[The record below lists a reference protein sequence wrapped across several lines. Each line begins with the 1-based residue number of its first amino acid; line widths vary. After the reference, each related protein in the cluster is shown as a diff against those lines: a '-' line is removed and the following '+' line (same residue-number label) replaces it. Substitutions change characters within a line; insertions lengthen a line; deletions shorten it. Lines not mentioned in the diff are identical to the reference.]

1 MQHTSIDYF
10 LLHLS
15 LIEGVGPATTMR
27 IMEHISMEHID
38 QLYTMSTQELASR
51 CSLSLAQA
59 QTIVAGLADTGLLE
73 RTCEVITKNSISWMT
88 LATPDYPT
96 LLKHIYAPPPVV
108 YWYGILPYTQHT
120 IAVVGSRNATAY
132 GQRIIDRVLPDLIH
146 AGGTIISG
154 GALGIDTMAHRKSL
168 ELGGNT
174 TVVLGSGLLH
184 WYPHANKKL
193 FQAIVDA
200 GGCIMSP
207 FAPNLQPYP
216 GNFPA
221 RNRIIAGL
229 SRITLVVQA
238 SQKSGALITAQYS
251 LDQGREVMAVPGA
264 IDDPLS
270 QGCNTLIAQ
279 GATVVADAM
288 PILQALGLSPLVA
301 QKLQTIA
308 ITSAPTTSTH
318 DIPPVKTSAILTP
331 SEKLLH
337 LCKQPHSIDELID
350 AALFDTPDQL
360 VQLLFD
366 LQLEDKIEQNFTGR
380 WQAHL

>member
-15 LIEGVGPATTMR
+15 LIEGIGPATTMR
-27 IMEHISMEHID
+27 IMERISIEQID

-51 CSLSLAQA
+51 CSLSLTQA
-59 QTIVAGLADTGLLE
+59 QTIATGLADTSLLE
-73 RTCEVITKNSISWMT
+73 RECEVITKNSILWMT
-88 LATPDYPT
+88 VATADYPT

-108 YWYGILPYTQHT
+108 YWRGILPRTQHA
-120 IAVVGSRNATAY
+120 IAVVGSRNATPY
-132 GQRIIDRVLPDLIH
+132 GQRVIDRVLPDIIQ

-154 GALGIDTMAHRKSL
+154 GALGIDTIAHRKSL

-184 WYPHANKKL
+184 CYPHANKKL

-200 GGCIMSP
+200 GGCLMSP
-207 FAPNLQPYP
+207 FAPNIQPYP

-229 SRITLVVQA
+229 AQITLVVQA
-238 SQKSGALITAQYS
+238 SQKSGALITAQYA
-251 LDQGREVMAVPGA
+251 LDQGREVMAVPGP

-270 QGCNTLIAQ
+270 EGCNTLIAQ
-279 GATVVADAM
+279 GATVVTNAS
-288 PILQALGLSPLVA
+288 PILQALGLSPQIA
-301 QKLQTIA
+301 QQQQPKVT
-308 ITSAPTTSTH
+308 APAD
-318 DIPPVKTSAILTP
+318 DIPPVQIAAILTP
-331 SEKLLH
+331 EGKLLKM
-337 LCKQPHSIDELID
+337 CKEPHSIDELID
-350 AALFDTPDQL
+350 AALVDTPDQL

-366 LQLEDKIEQNFTGR
+366 LQLAGKIQQDFTGR
-380 WQAHL
+380 WQTDL